1 MRQYLE
7 WPLALILCFL
17 SLWIVLPAPSLFWLQ
32 LAVGAPEVSPLL
44 VILSAIALF
53 IVYCRRQQPP
63 KLLVL
68 TLVLSLALSSL
79 PWLQQPIAITKA
91 ENSIATAFAV
101 PQPSAAYPTFSWL
114 SFFRGFPATRSST
127 RVRHQ
132 AKIPFAT
139 PQTDSQLEEPLY
151 LDLYQPPETGQYP
164 TIVMIYGGG
173 WSAGDSSQ
181 NANFG
186 DFFAARGYV
195 VVAIEYRLTP
205 KYRFPTQVED
215 VNRALAFVRQQA
227 EAYEI
232 DRDRIALLGWSAGA
246 HLAMLEGFQS
256 APLDPSGPE
265 QPGEVE
271 PLNIRGIVD
280 YYGPVDLAAGYT
292 DPPVPDPLD
301 VQQVLAAFIGGPPSE
316 FPEAYAEASPITY
329 VKAAAPN
336 SLPPVLLL
344 YGGRDHIVE
353 AKYGR
358 LLYDQLRASGNTAVW
373 VRIPF
378 AEHAFDKIFNGV
390 SNQLALHFVE
400 RFLAQTL

>member
-17 SLWIVLPAPSLFWLQ
+17 SLWIVLPAPSLFWLS
-32 LAVGAPEVSPLL
+32 LAVGTPEVSPLL
-44 VILSAIALF
+44 AILSAIALF
-53 IVYCRRQQPP
+53 IVYSRRQPPP

-79 PWLQQPIAITKA
+79 PWLQQPIAITEA
-91 ENSIATAFAV
+91 ENSMATAFAV
-101 PQPSAAYPTFSWL
+101 SQPSAAYPTFSWVN
-114 SFFRGFPATRSST
+114 FFRGFPATRFSAG
-127 RVRHQ
+127 VRHQ

-139 PQTDSQLEEPLY
+139 PQTDSQLEDPLY
-151 LDLYQPPETGQYP
+151 LDLYQPPEAGQYP
-164 TIVMIYGGG
+164 AIVMIYGGG

-186 DFFAARGYV
+186 EFFAARGYV

-215 VNRALAFVRQQA
+215 VNRALEFVRQQA
-227 EAYEI
+227 DAYDI

-256 APLDPSGPE
+256 AASEPGQPE
-265 QPGEVE
+265 EQKR
-271 PLNIRGIVD
+271 LNIRGIVD
-280 YYGPVDLAAGYT
+280 YYGPVDLAAGYA
-292 DPPVPDPLD
+292 DPPVPDPLN
-301 VQQVLAAFIGGPPSE
+301 VQQVLETFIGGPPSE
-316 FPEAYAEASPITY
+316 FPAAYAEASPITY
-329 VKAAAPN
+329 VKAAEPN
-336 SLPPVLLL
+336 SLPPVLLI

-373 VRIPF
+373 VRIPL

-390 SNQLALHFVE
+390 GNQLALHFVE